1 MGQIDKFRSMAS
13 KARGF
18 ARPSKF
24 AVRIHPPANLN
35 MQNSETAFA
44 NGEVIVSNEPQRNA
58 QLSLN
63 QQHKNLGEQINLF
76 CHSIEMPGHDL
87 QTQKQQHGSAPA
99 RSIVTSHGYEGEITA
114 SFYLSA
120 DLREKTFFETWQ
132 RMAVSTTTHKANY
145 YDDYIGSMEI
155 FQLSAQGDS
164 TNILGQLLD
173 REIATYG
180 IKVSEV
186 YPETIG
192 MIQYDYTSTN
202 TIAKLSV
209 NFAYREWKNL
219 SLAERSK

>member
-13 KARGF
+13 KAKGF

-87 QTQKQQHGSAPA
+87 QTQTQQHGSAPS
-99 RSIVTSHGYEGEITA
+99 RSIVTSHGYEGDITA

-155 FQLSAQGDS
+155 FQLSGQGDS
-164 TNILGQLLD
+164 ANILGQLLD

-186 YPETIG
+186 YPEKIAQL
-192 MIQYDYTSTN
+192 QYDYSTKN
-202 TIAKLSV
+202 EIAKLTV

-219 SLAERSK
+219 NII

>member
-24 AVRIHPPANLN
+24 AVRIHPPANFN
-35 MQNSETAFA
+35 FQNSDTAFA
-44 NGEVIVSNEPQRNA
+44 GGEETVVNAPQLFN

-87 QTQKQQHGSAPA
+87 QTQTQQHGSAPS
-99 RSIVTSHGYEGEITA
+99 RNIVTSHGYEGNITA

-120 DLREKTFFETWQ
+120 DLREKAFFETWQ

-164 TNILGQLLD
+164 ANILGRFLD

-192 MIQYDYTSTN
+192 SIQYDYGSTN
-202 TIAKLSV
+202 TIAKLSIQ
-209 NFAYREWKNL
+209 FAYREWKNL
-219 SLAERSK
+219 NII